1 MNFIRDFFGGVVDGL
16 VNGAANHRRAAPTN
30 GSASDHGRI
39 ERLCRELGWPVDERE
54 GNVIRLHFNASD
66 GEVRKVR
73 ITGGDQSLVGFFVP
87 SDAVLPVESVPAD
100 LLAYLLRRN
109 LDDGGMG
116 MWGIM
121 VGDDE
126 DVTFLNYY
134 MALGDGL
141 DAEALKYICESLTS
155 EAADFD
161 DKLRQAGLLE

>member
-16 VNGAANHRRAAPTN
+16 VNGAANMRAAPSN
-30 GSASDHGRI
+30 GSASDHRRI

-54 GNVIRLHFNASD
+54 GNVIRLHFNSSD

-73 ITGGDQSLVGFFVP
+73 ITGGDKSLVSFFVA
-87 SDAVLPVESVPAD
+87 SDAVLPADRVPAD
-100 LLAYLLRRN
+100 LLGYLLRRN
-109 LDDGGMG
+109 VGDSGIG

-121 VGDDE
+121 VDDDD

-161 DKLRQAGLLE
+161 DKLRQAGLLD

>member
-1 MNFIRDFFGGVVDGL
+1 MNFMRDFFGGVVDGL
-16 VNGAANHRRAAPTN
+16 VNGATNHRRAAPTN
-30 GSASDHGRI
+30 GSAISHGRI

-54 GNVIRLHFNASD
+54 RNVIRLHFNGSD

-73 ITGGDQSLVGFFVP
+73 ITGVDKSLVSFFVP
-87 SDAVLPVESVPAD
+87 SDAVLPVDRVPAD
-100 LLAYLLRRN
+100 LLGYLLRRN
-109 LDDGGMG
+109 LNDSGIG

-121 VGDDE
+121 VNDDD
-126 DVTFLNYY
+126 DVTFLIYY

-161 DKLRQAGLLE
+161 DRLRKAGLLD

>member
-1 MNFIRDFFGGVVDGL
+1 MLTMNFIRDLFGGVVDGL

-66 GEVRKVR
+66 GETRKVR
-73 ITGGDQSLVGFFVP
+73 ISGG
-87 SDAVLPVESVPAD
+87 ESVPAD

-109 LDDGGMG
+109 LDDGGLG

-121 VGDDE
+121 VNDDD

-161 DKLRQAGLLE
+161 DKLRQAGLLD

>member
-16 VNGAANHRRAAPTN
+16 VNGAANHARSGN
-30 GSASDHGRI
+30 GRSSDHGRI

-54 GNVIRLHFNASD
+54 GNVIRLHFKASD
-66 GEVRKVR
+66 GEMRKVR
-73 ITGGDQSLVGFFVP
+73 ITNGDKSLVGFFVP

-121 VGDDE
+121 VNEDD

-161 DKLRQAGLLE
+161 DKLRQAGLLD